1 MVTTW
6 VLAAVA
12 GALGLLLAWG
22 LVAPRSQWRVFHGW
36 ATRDPDAAEPGD
48 AVHGV
53 RRFISAVGLVALI
66 AVVGVVVW
74 NRVAEQPVAAAP
86 ANAVERMWGT
96 PTPRLIDR
104 VVVPQGAQPEGLVE
118 GPVTGYQELERGFAP
133 TYLVTMPRYALLG
146 DPAPDGLVGADPG
159 DGFNAFGISDLLLEV
174 EGPLLCIPRALV
186 LVDGETEVRVGVHWG
201 LPGAS
206 EQDHVAGCRLDGM
219 LQRVLIPVQ
228 LPDALGDRIVVSAG
242 EPVSVVEVQED

>member
-1 MVTTW
+1 

-22 LVAPRSQWRVFHGW
+22 LFAPRGQWRVLHGW
-36 ATRDPDAAEPGD
+36 ATRDPDTAEPGD

-53 RRFISAVGLVALI
+53 RRFICAVGLLALL
-66 AVVGVVVW
+66 AVVSVVVW
-74 NRVAEQPVAAAP
+74 NRAAEQPVAAAP

-104 VVVPQGAQPEGLVE
+104 VVVPQGADPEGLVPS
-118 GPVTGYQELERGFAP
+118 PVLAYQELDRGFAP

-146 DPAPDGLVGADPG
+146 DPAPDGLLGADPG
-159 DGFNAFGISDLLLEV
+159 DDFNAFGISDILFEV

-186 LVDGETEVRVGVHWG
+186 LVDGETEVNVGVYWG
-201 LPGAS
+201 LPGAI
-206 EQDHVAGCRLDGM
+206 EQDHVAGCRLDGT

-228 LPDALGDRIVVSAG
+228 LPSELEGRIVVNSFG
-242 EPVSVVEVQED
+242 EPISAVEVDED